1 MYNASFIFS
10 TSLYTI
16 RMTVNKGFKLNA
28 VFRTSMRFIVSALV
42 IWIARWPLT
51 GRRVSFGGR
60 EFKRW
65 SSNLFK
71 YSSFNSFKILS
82 YHLKKRKPFFD
93 ACNEIAFSK
102 KNLHKDLRFRTS
114 GY

>member
-28 VFRTSMRFIVSALV
+28 ALRTSMRFIVSALV

-71 YSSFNSFKILS
+71 YSSF
-82 YHLKKRKPFFD
+82 KKRKPFFD
-93 ACNEIAFSK
+93 ACNEIASSK